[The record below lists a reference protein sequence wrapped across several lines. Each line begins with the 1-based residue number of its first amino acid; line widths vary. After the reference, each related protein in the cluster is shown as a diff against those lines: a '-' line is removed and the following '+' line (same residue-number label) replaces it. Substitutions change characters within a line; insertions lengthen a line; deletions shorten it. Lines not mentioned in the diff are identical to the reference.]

1 MPLFLVKINYFPLI
15 IFGFFI
21 AVSFV
26 VAIIMIKDESRRTGC
41 NPDRMQDLCFW
52 LLVAAII
59 GSRLLYVFANPTD
72 FMADPLEVFRIWNG
86 GIVYYGGI
94 IAAVI
99 ISIVFI
105 NKKGMP
111 LGRTFDTLTP
121 AIVIGHFF
129 GWLGC
134 FFSGS
139 CFGYPSDL
147 PWLVKI
153 AHPDALA
160 PSTAALHPT
169 SLYLATSHLVIFC
182 VLLYFKDRR
191 RFSGQMFWLYALLY
205 GISRFLIEALL
216 GNQGELAAG
225 ELSVRPVTSL
235 SVAMTALAMLIYL
248 NRNAKRRDAVP
259 VVNET
264 NGSSFD
270 SVT

>member
-1 MPLFLVKINYFPLI
+1 MPPFLFNINFFPLF

-26 VAIIMIKDESRRTGC
+26 VAIIMVKDESRRTGC

-59 GSRLLYVFANPTD
+59 GSRLLYVVANPSE
-72 FMADPLEVFRIWNG
+72 FAEDPLEVFRIWNG
-86 GIVYYGGI
+86 GIAYYGGI
-94 IAAVI
+94 VAAVI

-105 NKKGMP
+105 NKTSMP

-121 AIVIGHFF
+121 AIAIGHFF

-134 FFSGS
+134 FFSGCCWGS
-139 CFGYPSDL
+139 TSDL

-153 AHPDALA
+153 AYQDAIAA
-160 PSTAALHPT
+160 PTASTHPT
-169 SLYLATSHLVIFC
+169 SLYLATSHLAIFC
-182 VLLYFKDRR
+182 VLLFFKQRR
-191 RFSGQMFWLYALLY
+191 RFSGQMFWSYALLY
-205 GISRFLIEALL
+205 GISRFLIETLL
-216 GNQGELAAG
+216 GNNGEPVPGNLF
-225 ELSVRPVTSL
+225 VHPVTSL
-235 SVAMTALAMLIYL
+235 SVAITALVMLIYL

-264 NGSSFD
+264 NGSSFN

>member
-1 MPLFLVKINYFPLI
+1 MPLFLVEINFYPLI
-15 IFGFFI
+15 IFGSFL
-21 AVSFV
+21 ATSFV
-26 VAIIMIKDESRRTGC
+26 VAIVMVKDESRRTGC

-59 GSRLLYVFANPTD
+59 GSRLLYVFANPTE
-72 FMADPLEVFRIWNG
+72 FVADPLEVFRIWNG
-86 GIVYYGGI
+86 GIAYYGGI

-105 NKKGMP
+105 NKTRMP

-121 AIVIGHFF
+121 AIAIGHFF

-139 CFGYPSDL
+139 CWGYPSDL

-160 PSTAALHPT
+160 SPTASLHPT
-169 SLYLATSHLVIFC
+169 SLYLASSNLVIFC
-182 VLLYFKDRR
+182 ILLYFKDQRR
-191 RFSGQMFWLYALLY
+191 INGQMFWLYALLY

-216 GNQGELAAG
+216 GNKGGPAAVD
-225 ELSVRPVTSL
+225 LSVRPVTSL
-235 SVAMTALAMLIYL
+235 SVAITALAVLIYL
-248 NRNAKRRDAVP
+248 NRNAKRRSAVP
-259 VVNET
+259 LIGE
-264 NGSSFD
+264 SD
-270 SVT
+270 